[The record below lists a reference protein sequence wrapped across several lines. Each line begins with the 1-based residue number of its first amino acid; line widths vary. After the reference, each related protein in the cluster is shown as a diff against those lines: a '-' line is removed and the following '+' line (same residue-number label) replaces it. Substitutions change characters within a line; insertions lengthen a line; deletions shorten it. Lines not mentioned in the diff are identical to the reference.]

1 MKNFLTLVTFILLHT
16 NNATSSP
23 LKTWASKTSSLK
35 KLNAGYEHISTSLN
49 AINNDGTISLQ
60 DGNLTMYD
68 PSYSNNIDLNDFRKL
83 NNFAENIGIAKG
95 NTILAIEKKQPIM
108 LTDTI
113 VFKMWQMQQKQY
125 QLEFV
130 TTNMDHPG
138 LVGLLEDNYLH
149 TATEISLNGTTK
161 RDFSITADTASA
173 NIYRFRI
180 IFKTLITVPL
190 PLTTISLQAL
200 QQNKNIILDW
210 RASHEINIKQYVLEK
225 STDKIQFTNAVT
237 ITDIRNN
244 NSTSDYHYVDQS
256 AEATTNYYRIK
267 SINYNDQ
274 VQYSQVLKVSLSN
287 TAAVKV
293 FSNPVTGNVVSFQI
307 NNMLPGNYTAKL
319 INNYGQVIGTKQII
333 YDGGL
338 LMTKI
343 GPGKRLESGTYQLQ
357 VARANEQAVTIKIVA
372 LKE

>member
-16 NNATSSP
+16 SNATSSP
-23 LKTWASKTSSLK
+23 LKTGASKTSSLK

-95 NTILAIEKKQPIM
+95 NTILAIEKKQAVM